1 MRITFLAGCAFATA
15 VTGWAQTRTEPAAA
29 FEAASVK
36 PNGGSGKRDRTR
48 TIEPGRITYKD
59 TTLGEFIALA
69 YGVKR
74 YQISG
79 PDWIV
84 GASSS
89 VTYDIVATAGKAVP
103 PEKLKRMLRQL
114 LADRFNLAFHRE
126 TRELPVFMLLPTKSG
141 ARLGEP
147 VNGAEY
153 GISPNPD
160 GGISLRGWSMEN
172 LADWLSALP
181 GVGRPVLDRTGLTGT
196 FSFRANLF
204 ALEKGAPPD
213 AIKRAFL
220 DGDAA
225 GTLRTTL
232 PDQLGL
238 RLEPQKAQIE
248 ILVIDHA
255 DRVPTEN

>member
-1 MRITFLAGCAFATA
+1 MRVLLLTGCVFAIGF
-15 VTGWAQTRTEPAAA
+15 TGRAQTQVEPTAA

-84 GASSS
+84 GSSSS
-89 VTYDIVATAGKAVP
+89 VTFDIVATAGKAVAP
-103 PEKLKRMLRQL
+103 DELKRMLRPL
-114 LADRFNLAFHRE
+114 LADRFHLQFHRE
-126 TRELPVFMLLPTKSG
+126 TRELPVFLLLPAKSG

-160 GGISLRGWSMEN
+160 GGISFRGWSLEN
-172 LADWLSALP
+172 LADWLSGLP
-181 GVGRPVLDRTGLTGT
+181 GVGRPVMDRTGLTGT
-196 FSFRANLF
+196 FSFHANLF
-204 ALEKGAPPD
+204 GLEKGAPPD

-225 GTLRTTL
+225 GTLRATL
-232 PDQLGL
+232 PDHLGL

>member
-1 MRITFLAGCAFATA
+1 MRITIFAATA
-15 VTGWAQTRTEPAAA
+15 VLGALAAGWAQNDAAPAA

-36 PNGGSGKRDRTR
+36 PNAGSGKRDRTR
-48 TIEPGRITYKD
+48 SIEPGRITYED

-74 YQISG
+74 YQVSG

-84 GASSS
+84 GGSSS
-89 VTYDIVATAGKAVP
+89 VTFDVIATAGKPVP
-103 PEKLKRMLRQL
+103 PDQVKRMLRPL
-114 LADRFNLAFHRE
+114 LAERFHLQFHRE
-126 TRELPVFMLLPTKSG
+126 TRELPVFVLMADKGGPK
-141 ARLGEP
+141 LGDP
-147 VNGAEY
+147 VQGVEY

-160 GGISLRGWSMEN
+160 GGISFRGWSMEN

-181 GVGRPVLDRTGLTGT
+181 GVGRPVIDRTALAGT
-196 FSFRANLF
+196 FSFHANLF
-204 ALEKGAPPD
+204 GVEKGAPPE
-213 AIKRAFL
+213 AVKRAFL

-225 GTLRTTL
+225 GTLRAAL
-232 PDQLGL
+232 PGQLGL
-238 RLEPQKAQIE
+238 KLEPQKAQIE